1 MHIDGAVYACTP
13 IRTGVTAML
22 CMTAQVLDAALV
34 VAEMSTGTLIERVV
48 RYFTPEGARAWEPL
62 RCFRVDEERERR
74 ARAERAEEVLLTGL
88 TDAVKR
94 K

>member
-1 MHIDGAVYACTP
+1 M
-13 IRTGVTAML
+13 
-22 CMTAQVLDAALV
+22 
-34 VAEMSTGTLIERVV
+34 
-48 RYFTPEGARAWEPL
+48 RYIPPPRARAWEPL
-62 RCFRVDEERERR
+62 RCFRLDDERERR

>member
-13 IRTGVTAML
+13 TRTDVTAMRII
-22 CMTAQVLDAALV
+22 AQVLDAALV
-34 VAEMSTGTLIERVV
+34 VAEMSTGTLIDRVV
-48 RYFTPEGARAWEPL
+48 RYFTPEGARSWEPL

>member
-1 MHIDGAVYACTP
+1 MHIDGAVCACTP
-13 IRTGVTAML
+13 TRTGVTAM

-48 RYFTPEGARAWEPL
+48 RYFTPEGARSWEPL

>member
-1 MHIDGAVYACTP
+1 MGSGSDRQTRLRESPHGARYEAFECHVRRGKT
-13 IRTGVTAML
+13 TAGRRWPP
-22 CMTAQVLDAALV
+22 AR
-34 VAEMSTGTLIERVV
+34 ESER
-48 RYFTPEGARAWEPL
+48 ARAWEPL
-62 RCFRVDEERERR
+62 RCFRLDDERERR

>member
-1 MHIDGAVYACTP
+1 MRAHAHGCDRHTYSTK
-13 IRTGVTAML
+13 
-22 CMTAQVLDAALV
+22 VLDAALV
-34 VAEMSTGTLIERVV
+34 VAEMSTGTLIERVA

-62 RCFRVDEERERR
+62 RAFRVDEERERR
-74 ARAERAEEVLLTGL
+74 ARAERAEEVLLTGI